1 MVEKKSACCLIA
13 PLLVF
18 SMLYPMMLTVAAH
31 TDNSTYSLGS
41 WRPPENFVDPVTLKI
56 QEFKEQGLSDDE
68 ITVEL
73 EKLGMGWYPKTGA
86 TWIGRALTS
95 EELAQMPPRVHVGAP
110 SAETADMQQP
120 SMLLA
125 LVSRA
130 SVMRTSSYSWTGVG
144 AEVVCGSMSVASGQ
158 TLYHYVTVQLGDLD
172 GLSSWAEV
180 VVTHNYGETYKW
192 YTYDSNEGGWTFYA
206 NKNTPSTATDT
217 YVIMLDGTQDGYGYH
232 YDVWINYEWVRRAH
246 LSSLYVQA
254 DFQKEVFSNSGTF
267 TNDASRSVY
276 YRNWLHNAQGWSYWT
291 NAVATQ
297 WSASAPVQESHT
309 MGAVSYNWQ
318 TWVQN

>member
-1 MVEKKSACCLIA
+1 M
-13 PLLVF
+13 LLVF
-18 SMLYPMMLTVAAH
+18 LMLCSVMLTVAAQSE
-31 TDNSTYSLGS
+31 NMAGENEP
-41 WRPPENFVDPVTLKI
+41 WQPPKNFVDPVTLKI
-56 QEFKEQGLSDDE
+56 QELKEQGLGTEE

-73 EKLGMGWYPKTGA
+73 EKLGMGWYPETGA

-95 EELAQMPPRVHVGAP
+95 EELAKMPNRTAADGP
-110 SAETADMQQP
+110 SDEKAITMVDK
-120 SMLLA
+120 
-125 LVSRA
+125 V
-130 SVMRTSSYSWTGVG
+130 SVMRTSSASWTGVS
-144 AEVVCGSMSVASGQ
+144 AEMVCGSMSVASGQ
-158 TLYHYVTVQLGDLD
+158 TLYHYATVQLGDLG

-217 YVIMLDGTQDGYGYH
+217 YVIMLDGTQDGDGYY
-232 YDVWINYEWVRRAH
+232 YDVWINYQWVRRAH
-246 LSSLYVQA
+246 LPSLYVQA
-254 DFQKEVFSNSGTF
+254 GFQKEVFSNSGTF
-267 TNDASRSVY
+267 TNDATRSVY

-291 NAVATQ
+291 NAVSTQ
-297 WSASAPVQESHT
+297 WSASAPVRESHT